1 MKKPAQGG
9 LGEFDDDVLGNAD
22 KAFCTAGD
30 ALRRLSA
37 GRAFYEV
44 FPGRESEAV
53 ATPPLVTTRPLFRAM
68 PETADCAAVVP
79 LYPAAPRQDPSG

>member
-22 KAFCTAGD
+22 KAFCTAGN

-37 GRAFYEV
+37 GRAFHQV
-44 FPGRESEAV
+44 FPRWKAETAF
-53 ATPPLVTTRPLFRAM
+53 TPPLVAMRP
-68 PETADCAAVVP
+68 
-79 LYPAAPRQDPSG
+79 